1 MSKRAMNHHTTDE
14 PLAQA
19 VSEPVSEPVAVIGLA
34 CRLPQATGPD
44 AFWHLLREGRDA
56 VTEAPAG
63 RWSDEHGP
71 RTSWPRGAFLDS
83 VDEFDAAFF
92 GISPREAVAMDP
104 HQRLA
109 LELGWH
115 ALEDARLAADRL
127 TGRPAGVFLGVITD
141 DYAALTGQLGPEA
154 VTPHTMTGLHRSL
167 IANRLSYVLGLRGPS
182 LTVDTGQSS
191 SLVSVHLACESL
203 RRGESDLA
211 LAGGVNL
218 NLIPETTERIGAFG
232 ALSPDGRCHTFDAR
246 ANGYVR
252 GEGGAVVVLK
262 LLSRAVADGD
272 PIRGLLLGSAVN
284 NDGGG
289 ATLTSPDREAQEQVV
304 RLAHRRAGTDAAY
317 VQYVEMHGTGTPVG
331 DPIEAAALGGALGT
345 ADGRMRPLV
354 VGSVKTNVGHL
365 EGAAGITGL
374 LKVLLSVQHR
384 ELPGTLNH
392 ETPNPDIPL
401 AELGLEVRTELG
413 PWPQA
418 DRPLLA
424 GVSAFGMG
432 GTNCH
437 VVVAEW
443 TGRTAGETAGPTG
456 PALLTGEVP
465 VPLPVSGADR
475 AGLRAQAAQVAVAAA
490 ASGLGQGLADLGR
503 SLALTRSALEE
514 RAVVVAADRVGAL
527 AGLAALADR
536 QPAPALV
543 TGRADVSGKVAF
555 VFPGQGSQWAGMAAE
570 LLDSSPVFAARLAE
584 CDAALG
590 EHLDWSVVDVVR
602 GGPDAA
608 PLEDVVVVQC
618 ALWAVM
624 VSLAAVWRA
633 AGVEPDAVVGHSQGE
648 IAAATVAGALSVR
661 DGARVVALRAR
672 AIKERLSGLGGMVS
686 LALPAERTVELLARW
701 GERISLASVNG
712 AASSVVSG
720 EPEALEELLAA
731 CEADGVRAR
740 RIAVDYASHGAQ
752 VELIE
757 REVIE
762 ALTGIEPRGSEIPFY
777 SSVTGAPFDTA
788 GLDATYWY
796 TNLRRT
802 VRFADA
808 VRALLDDGHAFFVE
822 SSAHPVLAVSVQ
834 ESAEAAGANA
844 LALGTLRREEGG
856 AERFLTSL
864 AEGHVRGLPVDWSA
878 VFAPLGGERIALPGY
893 PFQRQRYW
901 LDGEVAAAR
910 PALRTVGVEEPEQAP
925 ASALRRELEPLSEE
939 GRRAALLR
947 LVVAHTAAALGH
959 SDPQAV
965 QEDRTF
971 KDLGV
976 DSHLSVQIRNTLGG
990 ECELTLPATVL
1001 FEHPTPAALAR
1012 HLREAVLGT
1021 ADGSPEAVTA
1031 FTAVDEDPI
1040 AIVGMACRYPGGV
1053 ASPEDL
1059 WRLVAEGRD
1068 GITGFP
1074 EDRGWDLE
1082 GLYHPD
1088 PEHSGTSYVTQGG
1101 FLHDAGRFDAAFFG
1115 ISPRE
1120 AAATDPQQR
1129 LLLETSW
1136 EAVEQAGIDPTALR
1150 GSRTGVFAGVMA
1162 PDYGP
1167 RLHEAPEGAEGY
1179 LLTGMAG
1186 SVVSGRI
1193 AYSFGFE
1200 GPAVTV
1206 DTACSSSLVALH
1218 LAAQSLRLG
1227 ECDLALAGGVTVMAT
1242 PGMFLEFSRQRGLAT
1257 DGRCKSFSSS
1267 ADGTSWAEGVGVLVL
1282 ERLSVAQAEGHRVL
1296 AVVRGSAINQD
1307 GASNG
1312 LTAPNGLSQERVI
1325 RQALGRAGLSGS
1337 DVDAVEAHGTGTAL
1351 GDPIEARALLATY
1364 GQEREE
1370 PLWLG
1375 SLKSNLGHTQ
1385 AAAGVGGVIKMVMA
1399 MRHGVLPRTLN
1410 VDEPTP
1416 HVDWTAGSMELLTEQ
1431 RDWPAVDRPRRA
1443 AVSSFGISGTN
1454 AHVVLEQAEPSP
1466 EESETG
1472 EQAGEQAGPVA
1483 WPLSARTADG
1493 LRGQAARLAAFVAQR
1508 GELSPAAVAAA
1519 LSGRTAFEHRAVVV
1533 GASSEE
1539 LAGALADPA
1548 VTGVAH
1554 GLPGVGVLFTGQGAQ
1569 RAGMGRELS
1578 ERFPVFAAAFE
1589 EVCAAFD
1596 PLLGRSLRD
1605 LCFEASDAEELDR
1618 TRYTQPA
1625 LFAFEVASF
1634 RLLEAFGVQPSVLV
1648 GHSIGE
1654 LAAAHVA
1661 GVFSLTDAARLVE
1674 ARGRLMQELP
1684 EGGAMIAV
1692 RAGEAEVLPLLVG
1705 YEDRAAVAAVNA
1717 PTSVVVSGEEEVVEA
1732 IAEQLAA
1739 EGRKTQ
1745 RLRVSHAFHSPLMD
1759 AMLEEFRTVAAS
1771 VAYGEPTIPVVSNVT
1786 GEMAT
1791 SGQLTDPE
1799 YWVRHVREAVR
1810 FADGLTA
1817 AREQGVTVFVE
1828 TGPDGILTALTRQI
1842 LAEDA
1847 QVTAVPVARRN
1858 RDEARTAVEALAA
1871 LWTRGAAIDWPTL
1884 LPAAAPVDLPTYAF
1898 ERQHYW
1904 MQARPAASGDLS
1916 ATGLAAVGH
1925 PLLAAATELAG
1936 SDQLVLS
1943 GRLSLAT
1950 HPWLA
1955 DHAVHGTVVVPGTAF
1970 VELALQAAA
1979 RTGTTGLG
1987 ELTLQAPLVLT
1998 EQGARLLQVT
2008 VAAPDEEDG
2017 SRAVT
2022 VHSRPEDADLGAWTL
2037 HAAGRLSAQPAAPD
2051 PSPASSPAADL
2062 TAWPPPGARPA
2073 ALEEAYRLL
2082 AERGY
2087 DYGPAFQG
2095 LRAAWRSGDSVYAEV
2110 ELPEEA
2116 RADATA
2122 FALHPALFDA
2132 ALHMVLEPDRA
2143 DTAEAPV
2150 LLPFAWSGVALHA
2163 SAATAL
2169 RVRITVRSPQEVALH
2184 LADAAG
2190 APVLTVDAL
2199 DLRPAS
2205 AEQLTAA
2212 LAGASAGSLLAV
2224 EWSEVPAPSAPAA
2237 VAALGAGLPSG
2248 WTGFADLAALRAA
2261 KPVPDTVATLFTP
2274 TGSEARETVHRAL
2287 ELVREWLAE
2296 PAFEGARLALVTR
2309 GAVAA
2314 EAGATPDPA
2323 LAAAWGLV
2331 RSARAEHPGRFVLVD
2346 LDGAPESVEA
2356 LPAALATDEPELAV
2370 RQGRLLAPRLERAT
2384 ASGTTASA
2392 WDPDGTVLVTGGTG
2406 GLGALVARRL
2416 VAEHGVRRLVLAGR
2430 RGADAPGA
2438 EKLAAEL
2445 AELGAETVLAACDVT
2460 DRSALAA
2467 LVAAHPPTAVVHL
2480 AGVLADGPVTALT
2493 EDRLDRVFR
2502 PKADAARH
2510 LHELTRELP
2519 LTAFVTYSSIAG
2531 TLGTAG
2537 QANYAAANAYLDALA
2552 ELRRSQGLPAAS
2564 LAWGLW
2570 DLGTAAGGGMGDGLG
2585 QADLARFRRLG
2596 VAPLTEADGMP
2607 LFDLALGLGR
2617 AVTVPARLDLA
2628 ALRER
2633 DEVPALLRR
2642 LVRPRARQAA
2652 QAAAVPEQN
2661 GQPALSAF
2669 AARLVGLPT
2678 PEQERELLEVIRDT
2692 IADVLD
2698 YPSPDEVDT
2707 DYTFK
2712 ELGFDSLSGVEFR
2725 NRLNKVVGV
2734 QVPTTVV
2741 FDYPTP
2747 GALSGHVRDL
2757 LFPEEEAPEEDR
2769 GPCDEEV
2776 RRMLAA
2782 VPVQQLREAG
2792 LLDALLRLT
2801 EGGGPAAE
2809 DEDRPDDQDIDS
2821 MQVDD
2826 LIQLAMQTDA

>member
-1 MSKRAMNHHTTDE
+1 MSATNHRTTDE
-14 PLAQA
+14 P
-19 VSEPVSEPVAVIGLA
+19 VAVVGLA

-44 AFWHLLREGRDA
+44 AFWQLLREGRDA
-56 VTEAPAG
+56 VTEAPEG

-71 RTSWPRGAFLDS
+71 RTSWPRGGFLDS

-127 TGRPAGVFLGVITD
+127 SGRPAGVFLGVITD
-141 DYAALTGQLGPEA
+141 DYAALTGQLGPAA

-203 RRGESDLA
+203 RSGESELA

-218 NLIPETTERIGAFG
+218 NLVPETTERIGAFG

-262 LLSRAVADGD
+262 LLSRALADGD

-304 RLAHRRAGTDAAY
+304 RLAHRRAGTDAAA

-345 ADGRMRPLV
+345 ADGRLKPLV

-392 ETPNPDIPL
+392 ETPHPDIPL
-401 AELGLEVRTELG
+401 RELGLEVRTALG

-418 DRPLLA
+418 ERPLLA

-437 VVVAEW
+437 VVVGEW
-443 TGRTAGETAGPTG
+443 TGERGRGKAPQAGGA
-456 PALLTGEVP
+456 PAP
-465 VPLPVSGADR
+465 VPLLLSAADR
-475 AGLRAQAAQVAVAAA
+475 AGLRAQAAQVASVAADA
-490 ASGLGQGLADLGR
+490 EPADLGR
-503 SLALTRSALEE
+503 SLALTRAALDE
-514 RAVVVAADRVGAL
+514 RAVVVAADPAGAR
-527 AGLAALADR
+527 AALAALAER
-536 QPAPALV
+536 QPAPGLV
-543 TGRADVSGKVAF
+543 TGRADVRGKVAF
-555 VFPGQGSQWAGMAAE
+555 VFPGQGSQWAGMAAG

-584 CDAALG
+584 CEAALG
-590 EHLDWSVVDVVR
+590 EHVDWSVAEVVR

-618 ALWAVM
+618 SLWAVM

-686 LALPAERTVELLARW
+686 LALPAERAVELLERW
-701 GERISLASVNG
+701 DGRISLASVNG

-757 REVIE
+757 REVVE
-762 ALTGIEPRGSEIPFY
+762 ALGGIEPRSAEIPFY
-777 SSVTGAPFDTA
+777 SSVTGRPIDTA
-788 GLDATYWY
+788 GLDAGYWY

-822 SSAHPVLAVSVQ
+822 SSAHPVLAASVQ

-864 AEGHVRGLPVDWSA
+864 AEGHVRGLPVDWAA
-878 VFAPLGGERIALPGY
+878 VFAPLGGEPIALPGY

-901 LDGEVAAAR
+901 LDGEVSAPR
-910 PALRTVGVEEPEQAP
+910 PALRPTLRTALVEDGEEPVE
-925 ASALRRELEPLSEE
+925 SALRRELAPLADEE
-939 GRRAALLR
+939 REAALLR

-959 SDPQAV
+959 ADPAAV
-965 QEDRTF
+965 RSDRTF

-976 DSHLSVQIRNTLGG
+976 DSHLSVQIRNTLGA
-990 ECELTLPATVL
+990 ECELALPATVL
-1001 FEHPTPAALAR
+1001 FEHPTPATLAR
-1012 HLREAVLGT
+1012 HLHSVVLGASDEARGEAVAPL
-1021 ADGSPEAVTA
+1021 A
-1031 FTAVDEDPI
+1031 AVDEDPI

-1053 ASPEDL
+1053 GSPEEL

-1068 GITGFP
+1068 GLTGFP
-1074 EDRGWDLE
+1074 EDRGWDLD

-1088 PEHSGTSYVTQGG
+1088 PENSGTTYVTRGG

-1193 AYSFGFE
+1193 AYSLGFE

-1242 PGMFLEFSRQRGLAT
+1242 PGMFLEFSRQRGLAP
-1257 DGRCKSFSSS
+1257 DGLCKSFSSS

-1282 ERLSVAQAEGHRVL
+1282 ERLSAARANGHRVL
-1296 AVVRGSAINQD
+1296 ALVRGSAINQD

-1325 RQALGRAGLSGS
+1325 RQALGRAGLAGS
-1337 DVDAVEAHGTGTAL
+1337 EVDAVEAHGTGTAL

-1364 GQEREE
+1364 GQERQE

-1399 MRHGVLPRTLN
+1399 MHHGVLPQTLN

-1416 HVDWTAGSMELLTEQ
+1416 HVDWSGGSVELLTSR
-1431 RDWPAVDRPRRA
+1431 RDWPEVDRPRRA

-1454 AHVVLEQAEPSP
+1454 AHVVLEQGSP
-1466 EESETG
+1466 TVPVPRPT
-1472 EQAGEQAGPVA
+1472 QAQDGPVV

-1493 LRGQAARLAAFVAQR
+1493 LRGQAARLAAFVEGR
-1508 GELSPAAVAAA
+1508 ESLNPAGVAAA

-1533 GASSEE
+1533 GPSVGE
-1539 LAGALADPA
+1539 LAGALGDLE

-1554 GLPGVGVLFTGQGAQ
+1554 GPVKVGVLFTGQGAQ
-1569 RAGMGRELS
+1569 RAGMGRELCA
-1578 ERFPVFAAAFE
+1578 RFPVFASAFE

-1596 PLLGRSLRD
+1596 PLLGRSLRE
-1605 LCFEASDAEELDR
+1605 LCFESQELDE

-1625 LFAFEVASF
+1625 LFAFEVAAY
-1634 RLLEAFGVQPSVLV
+1634 RLLESLGVRPSVLV

-1654 LAAAHVA
+1654 LAAAYVA
-1661 GVFSLTDAARLVE
+1661 GVFSLADAARLVE
-1674 ARGRLMQELP
+1674 ARGRLMQALP
-1684 EGGAMIAV
+1684 AGGAMVAV
-1692 RAGEAEVLPLLVG
+1692 QAGEAEVLPLLIG
-1705 YEDRAAVAAVNA
+1705 YEDSVAVAAVNS
-1717 PTSVVVSGEEEVVEA
+1717 PTSVVISGEEAAVTAV
-1732 IAEQLAA
+1732 AEKLAA

-1759 AMLEEFRTVAAS
+1759 PMLEEFRAVAAS
-1771 VAYGEPTIPVVSNVT
+1771 VEYHEPSAAIVSNVT
-1786 GEMAT
+1786 GAMAS

-1817 AREQGVTVFVE
+1817 ARATGVTAFVE
-1828 TGPDGILTALTRQI
+1828 TGPDAVLTALARQI

-1847 QVTAVPVARRN
+1847 AVTAVPVARRN

-1871 LWTRGAAIDWPTL
+1871 LWTRGAAIDWPAL
-1884 LPAAAPVDLPTYAF
+1884 LPAAEPVGLPTYAF

-1904 MQARPAASGDLS
+1904 MLARPAAGDLS
-1916 ATGLAAVGH
+1916 TTGLAAVEH
-1925 PLLAAATELAG
+1925 PLLGAATELAG
-1936 SDQLVLS
+1936 SEQLVLS

-1955 DHAVHGTVVVPGTAF
+1955 DHAVLGTVIVPGTAF

-1979 RTGTTGLG
+1979 RTETTSLD

-2008 VAAPDEEDG
+2008 VAAPEEDG

-2022 VHSRPEDADLGAWTL
+2022 VHSRTADTEEPWTL
-2037 HAAGRLSAQPAAPD
+2037 HAAGRLAAQPAP
-2051 PSPASSPAADL
+2051 PAAE
-2062 TAWPPPGARPA
+2062 TEAWPPAGAEPA

-2087 DYGPAFQG
+2087 DYGPAFRG

-2110 ELPEEA
+2110 ELPEGIEA
-2116 RADATA
+2116 AA

-2143 DTAEAPV
+2143 DAAEAPV

-2163 SAATAL
+2163 SSATAL
-2169 RVRITVRSPQEVALH
+2169 RVRITVRGPQEVALH

-2199 DLRPAS
+2199 GLRPAS
-2205 AEQLTAA
+2205 AEQLAAA

-2224 EWSEVPAPSAPAA
+2224 EWGVAPAPTAAAP
-2237 VAALGAGLPSG
+2237 VAALGAGLPAG

-2261 KPVPDTVATLFTP
+2261 KPVPATVATLFAAD
-2274 TGSEARETVHRAL
+2274 GGGARETAHRAL
-2287 ELVREWLAE
+2287 ELVRAWLDE
-2296 PAFEGARLALVTR
+2296 PAFEGSRLALVTR

-2314 EAGATPDPA
+2314 EPGTAPDPA

-2346 LDGAPESVEA
+2346 LDGAPESAEA
-2356 LPAALATDEPELAV
+2356 LAVALASDEPELAL
-2370 RQGRLLAPRLERAT
+2370 RQGLLLAPRLVRAT
-2384 ASGTTASA
+2384 ASGTAASA
-2392 WDPDGTVLVTGGTG
+2392 WDPSGTVLVTGGTG

-2445 AELGAETVLAACDVT
+2445 AELGAEAVLATCDVA
-2460 DRSALAA
+2460 DREALAA
-2467 LVAAHPPTAVVHL
+2467 LIAEHPPTAVVHL
-2480 AGVLADGPVTALT
+2480 AGVLVDGPVTALT
-2493 EDRLDRVFR
+2493 ADRLDLVFR
-2502 PKADAARH
+2502 PKADAAWH

-2537 QANYAAANAYLDALA
+2537 QANYAAANAFLDALA
-2552 ELRRSQGLPAAS
+2552 ELRRAQGLPAAS

-2570 DLGTAAGGGMGDGLG
+2570 DLGAAAGGGMGDGLG

-2607 LFDLALGLGR
+2607 LFDLALGLGLP
-2617 AVTVPARLDLA
+2617 VTVPARLDLA

-2633 DEVPALLRR
+2633 EEVPALLRR
-2642 LVRPRARQAA
+2642 LVRPKARV
-2652 QAAAVPEQN
+2652 AAAVATAPEQ
-2661 GQPALSAF
+2661 GRPALSAF
-2669 AARLVGLPT
+2669 AAGLVGLAPA
-2678 PEQERELLEVIRDT
+2678 EQERELLEVVRDT
-2692 IADVLD
+2692 VADVLD
-2698 YPSPDEVDT
+2698 YPSPEDVDT

-2757 LFPEEEAPEEDR
+2757 LFPAEEEAEEEQ
-2769 GPCDEEV
+2769 GPSDEEV

-2792 LLDALLRLT
+2792 LLDALLRLAD
-2801 EGGGPAAE
+2801 GGPEEA
-2809 DEDRPDDQDIDS
+2809 DDSRPDDQDIDS

-2826 LIQLAMQTDA
+2826 LIQLAMQNDA